1 MKIHNYVI
9 IFCAFV
15 MAIFIFW
22 NYKTQR
28 SSAYSRTNIEY
39 ANALTAACHDAAK
52 TIRMDLLGEYQGV
65 WRLKSA
71 RNRTLNMFYSTLSRN
86 FGSVTAM
93 KEEEMK
99 EKTPIVVLV
108 DVDGFY
114 ISYNAAFDEYG
125 NSETLF
131 AYDKVDVV
139 SSLNTWSEMRGTAV
153 VRYYLSEYVDVTL
166 PNGTI
171 WSGNR
176 KSVYDSLHEAGKLTA
191 DLAYLNNGDE
201 FRERKQN
208 CVASKLEK
216 QINYYL
222 NTQTI
227 NISKYNTGYNV
238 TMPASIGE
246 DWARMTK
253 NPTVIA
259 FMQGN
264 QEQTTGRILN
274 VYAYCAGELTNANV
288 YFIYD
293 GYYYP
298 ITAATKT
305 DRTVTLGVS
314 ATEYVQTTVYVYN
327 GTDITK
333 FYFSEEDCAA
343 EGALPWTLR

>member
-15 MAIFIFW
+15 MAFFIFW
-22 NYKTQR
+22 NFKTQR
-28 SSAYSRTNIEY
+28 SSSYSRTNIEY
-39 ANALTAACHDAAK
+39 ANSLTAACHDAAK

-71 RNRTLNMFYSTLSRN
+71 RERTLNMFYDTLSRN
-86 FGSVTAM
+86 FGSISTVL
-93 KEEEMK
+93 EEEMK

-114 ISYNAAFDEYG
+114 ISYNAKFDEYG
-125 NSETLF
+125 NSVTPFTYEQ
-131 AYDKVDVV
+131 VDVV
-139 SSLNTWSEMRGTAV
+139 SSLNTWAERSGTAV

-166 PNGTI
+166 ADGTI

-176 KSVYDSLHEAGKLTA
+176 KTVYNNLVDAGRLIS
-191 DLAYLNNGDE
+191 DLVYLNNADE
-201 FRERKQN
+201 FQERKQN
-208 CVASKLEK
+208 CIAAKLEK

-222 NTQTI
+222 NTQMI
-227 NISKYNTGYNV
+227 NVSRYNTGYNV

-253 NPTVIA
+253 NPTIIA

-264 QEQTTGRILN
+264 QEQTTGRVLN

-298 ITAATKT
+298 ISMATKT
-305 DRTVTLGVS
+305 DRTVTIGVS
-314 ATEYVQTTVYVYN
+314 STEYIQTTVYVFN
-327 GTDITK
+327 GTDIIQ

-343 EGALPWTLR
+343 QGALPWTLK

>member
-28 SSAYSRTNIEY
+28 SSSYSRTNIEY

-65 WRLKSA
+65 WRQKSA
-71 RNRTLNMFYSTLSRN
+71 RQRTLAMFYDTLSRN
-86 FGSVTAM
+86 FGSVS
-93 KEEEMK
+93 EVLGEEMK

-125 NSETLF
+125 NSITPF
-131 AYDKVDVV
+131 TYDQVDVV
-139 SSLNTWSEMRGTAV
+139 SSLNTWAERRGSAV
-153 VRYYLSEYVDVTL
+153 VRYYLSDYVDVTL
-166 PNGTI
+166 PDGTV

-176 KSVYDSLHEAGKLTA
+176 AAVRDNLHEAGRLTT
-191 DLAYLNNGDE
+191 DLSYLGNADE
-201 FRERKQN
+201 FRERKQ
-208 CVASKLEK
+208 VVIADKLEK

-227 NISKYNTGYNV
+227 NVSKYNTGYNV
-238 TMPASIGE
+238 TMPASVGE

-264 QEQTTGRILN
+264 QEQTTGRFLN

-298 ITAATKT
+298 ISYAAKT
-305 DRTVTLGVS
+305 DRMVTISVS
-314 ATEYVQTTVYVYN
+314 STEYVETTVYTYN
-327 GTDITK
+327 GTDVIQ

-343 EGALPWTLR
+343 EGALPWTLK

>member
-1 MKIHNYVI
+1 MKLHNYVI
-9 IFCAFV
+9 IFCAV
-15 MAIFIFW
+15 IMAVFIFW
-22 NYKTQR
+22 NYTTQR
-28 SSAYSRTNIEY
+28 SSAYSQTNVEY

-52 TIRMDLLGEYQGV
+52 TIRMDLLGEHQGV
-65 WRLKSA
+65 WRQKSA
-71 RNRTLNMFYSTLSRN
+71 RERTLNMFYDTLSRN
-86 FGSVTAM
+86 FGSVSAVLET
-93 KEEEMK
+93 EMK
-99 EKTPIVVLV
+99 EKTPVVVLV

-114 ISYNAAFDEYG
+114 VSYNAVFDDYG
-125 NSETLF
+125 NSIVPFT
-131 AYDKVDVV
+131 YDKVDVV
-139 SSLNTWSEMRGTAV
+139 SSLNTWAERNGTAV
-153 VRYYLSEYVDVTL
+153 VRYYLSDYVDVTL
-166 PNGTI
+166 NDGTV

-176 KSVYDSLHEAGKLTA
+176 KTVYDNLHAAGRLSSSLY
-191 DLAYLNNGDE
+191 YLNNDAQFAE
-201 FRERKQN
+201 KKQV
-208 CVASKLEK
+208 CIATKLEK

-227 NISKYNTGYNV
+227 NVSKYNTGYNV

-264 QEQTTGRILN
+264 QERTTGNILN

-298 ITAATKT
+298 IEMATKT
-305 DRTVTLGVS
+305 DATVTTFVS
-314 ATEYVQTTVYVYN
+314 STEYVVTTVYTYN

-333 FYFSEEDCAA
+333 FYFSEEECAA
-343 EGALPWTLR
+343 EGALPWR